1 MHNAKKV
8 DTFISVFRILISKYS
23 LVALLMYVSA
33 KNNRFNHER
42 NKKSRLETH
51 FCQTQGNF

>member
-1 MHNAKKV
+1 MPKK
-8 DTFISVFRILISKYS
+8 LIFLYQYLEFS
-23 LVALLMYVSA
+23 LVTLLMYVSA